1 MVRREVLRMIAHL
14 ILIHMKYLVRKYPP
28 QRLGVLRILLEVE
41 LEMWNLAK
49 TMKERLK
56 SKVKVHQ
63 QGKRRLAP

>member
-1 MVRREVLRMIAHL
+1 MIAHL
-14 ILIHMKYLVRKYPP
+14 ILIHMKCQVRKYPP

-63 QGKRRLAP
+63 